1 MIFFIV
7 TILVQIV
14 CVVHLIRN
22 HRNSLWLWA
31 IILLPIAG
39 SAAYIVVEIL
49 PALYQ
54 RREVRAVKAA
64 AVRRLDP
71 ERELRAARE
80 AVDVADTASTR
91 TALADALAEAGNW
104 GEAVRHYREAV
115 SKTPGK
121 DRTARLKL
129 ARACLESGNVA
140 EARRLLEELPESA
153 SPSEN
158 DRAALLLARSLEAL
172 GETDRAISLYGELGE
187 RMPGAEAQCRQAALL
202 IAAGRGRDA
211 VVLLEEAERR
221 ARRLDK
227 MERRKEAEM
236 YDWAARTLAELR
248 EAEGSI
254 RSA

>member
-1 MIFFIV
+1 MILFIG
-7 TILVQIV
+7 TILVQIL

-22 HRNSLWLWA
+22 RRANLWLWA

-49 PALYQ
+49 PGLFQ
-54 RREVRAVKAA
+54 RREVRAVQAA
-64 AVRRLDP
+64 AVKRLDP
-71 ERELRAARE
+71 DRELRAARE
-80 AVDVADTASTR
+80 AVDIADTAANR
-91 TALADALAEAGNW
+91 TSLADALAEAGNW

-115 SKTPGK
+115 AKTPGK

-129 ARACLESGNVA
+129 ARACLEAGNTA
-140 EARRLLEELPESA
+140 EARRLLEALPDSA

-172 GETDRAISLYGELGE
+172 GEIDRAIVLYGELGE

-202 IAAGRGRDA
+202 IGRGRGREA

-227 MERRKEAEM
+227 MERRRDSEM
-236 YDWAARTLAELR
+236 YEWAARTLGELR
-248 EAEGSI
+248 GA
-254 RSA
+254 

>member
-1 MIFFIV
+1 MPIVIV
-7 TILVQIV
+7 TVLVQIF

-22 HRNSLWLWA
+22 QRASLWLWA

-39 SAAYIVVEIL
+39 SAAYIFVEIL
-49 PALYQ
+49 PGLVQ
-54 RREVRAVKAA
+54 RREVRAVKAE

-80 AVDVADTASTR
+80 SVDVADTAANR

-115 SKTPGK
+115 AKTPGK

-129 ARACLESGNVA
+129 ARACLEAGNIS

-158 DRAALLLARSLEAL
+158 DRAALLLARSLEEL
-172 GETDRAISLYGELGE
+172 GETDRAIALYGELGE
-187 RMPGAEAQCRQAALL
+187 RMPGAEAQCRHAALL
-202 IAAGRGRDA
+202 IGRGRAGDA
-211 VVLLEEAERR
+211 VPLLEEAERG

-227 MERRKEAEM
+227 MERRKDSEM

-248 EAEGSI
+248 GI
-254 RSA
+254 

>member
-1 MIFFIV
+1 MVFFIV
-7 TILVQIV
+7 TILVQIG

-22 HRNSLWLWA
+22 SRPTLWLWA
-31 IILLPIAG
+31 IIFLPIAG
-39 SAAYIVVEIL
+39 SAAYVVVEVL
-49 PALYQ
+49 PGLFQ

-64 AVRRLDP
+64 AVKKLDP

-80 AVDVADTASTR
+80 ALDVADTAANR
-91 TALADALAEAGNW
+91 TVLADTLAEAGNW

-115 SKTPGK
+115 AKTPGK

-129 ARACLESGNVA
+129 ARACLEAGNTA

-158 DRAALLLARSLEAL
+158 DRAALLLARSLEEL
-172 GETDRAISLYGELGE
+172 GETDRALALYGELGE
-187 RMPGAEAQCRQAALL
+187 RMPGAEAQCRHAALL
-202 IAAGRGRDA
+202 IGQGRRGEA
-211 VVLLEEAERR
+211 VPLLEEAERR

-227 MERRKEAEM
+227 MERRKESEM

-248 EAEGSI
+248 G
-254 RSA
+254 

>member
-1 MIFFIV
+1 MGFVVV
-7 TILVQIV
+7 TILVQIC

-39 SAAYIVVEIL
+39 SAAYVVVEIL
-49 PALYQ
+49 PGWFG
-54 RREVRAVKAA
+54 RREVRAVQAA

-80 AVDVADTASTR
+80 AVDVADTAANR

-115 SKTPGK
+115 AKTPGK

-129 ARACLESGNVA
+129 ARACLEAGNVA

-172 GETDRAISLYGELGE
+172 GETDRAIGLYAGLGE

-202 IAAGRGRDA
+202 IADGRGAEA
-211 VVLLEEAERR
+211 VALLEEAERR
-221 ARRLDK
+221 ARRLDR
-227 MERRKEAEM
+227 MERRKESDM
-236 YDWAARTLAELR
+236 YDWASRTLAELR
-248 EAEGSI
+248 GG
-254 RSA
+254 

>member
-1 MIFFIV
+1 MIFFVV
-7 TILVQIV
+7 TILVQIL

-22 HRNSLWLWA
+22 RRNSLWLWA

-39 SAAYIVVEIL
+39 SAAYVVVEIL
-49 PALYQ
+49 PGLFG
-54 RREVRAVKAA
+54 RREVRAVQAA
-64 AVRRLDP
+64 AVRKLDP

-80 AVDVADTASTR
+80 AVDVADTAASR
-91 TALADALAEAGNW
+91 TALADALAGAGHW
-104 GEAVRHYREAV
+104 AEAVRHYRDAV
-115 SKTPGK
+115 AKTPGK
-121 DRTARLKL
+121 DRAARLKL
-129 ARACLESGNVA
+129 ARACLEAGNTA

-158 DRAALLLARSLEAL
+158 DRAALLLARSLEEL
-172 GETDRAISLYGELGE
+172 GETDRAIALYGELGG

-202 IAAGRGRDA
+202 IAGGRSGDA
-211 VVLLEEAERR
+211 VPLLEEAERR

-248 EAEGSI
+248 GT
-254 RSA
+254 

>member
-1 MIFFIV
+1 MIFIV
-7 TILVQIV
+7 ATFLVQV
-14 CVVHLIRN
+14 ACVVHLFRN

-39 SAAYIVVEIL
+39 SAAYAVVEIL
-49 PALYQ
+49 PGLGR

-64 AVRRLDP
+64 AVRKIDP

-91 TALADALAEAGNW
+91 TALADTLAEAGNW

-115 SKTPGK
+115 AKTPGK
-121 DRTARLKL
+121 DRTARFKL
-129 ARACLESGNVA
+129 ARACLEAGNTA

-172 GETDRAISLYGELGE
+172 GETDRAIALYSELGE
-187 RMPGAEAQCRQAALL
+187 RMPGAEAQCRHAALL
-202 IAAGRGRDA
+202 IGRGQSGDA
-211 VVLLEEAERR
+211 LVLLEETERR
-221 ARRLDK
+221 SRRLDK
-227 MERRKEAEM
+227 MERRKESEM
-236 YDWAARTLAELR
+236 YDWAARTLGELR
-248 EAEGSI
+248 GV
-254 RSA
+254 

>member
-22 HRNSLWLWA
+22 NRPSLWLWA

-39 SAAYIVVEIL
+39 SAAYAVVEIL
-49 PALYQ
+49 PGLGQ

-64 AVRRLDP
+64 AVRKLDP
-71 ERELRAARE
+71 GRELRAARE
-80 AVDVADTASTR
+80 AVDMADTAATR
-91 TALADALAEAGNW
+91 TALADALAESGDW

-129 ARACLESGNVA
+129 ARACLEAGNTA
-140 EARRLLEELPESA
+140 EARRLLESLPESA

-158 DRAALLLARSLEAL
+158 DRAALLLARSLDEL
-172 GETDRAISLYGELGE
+172 GECDRALDLYRELGE

-202 IAAGRGRDA
+202 IAGGRAPEA
-211 VVLLEEAERR
+211 VGPLEEAERR

-227 MERRKEAEM
+227 MERRKDSEM
-236 YDWAARTLAELR
+236 YDWASRTLAELR
-248 EAEGSI
+248 G
-254 RSA
+254 

>member
-1 MIFFIV
+1 MAFFLV
-7 TILVQIV
+7 TILVQIG

-39 SAAYIVVEIL
+39 SAAYVVVEIL
-49 PALYQ
+49 PGLFQ

-64 AVRRLDP
+64 AVRKLDP
-71 ERELRAARE
+71 DRELRAARE
-80 AVDVADTASTR
+80 AVDVADTAATR
-91 TALADALAEAGNW
+91 TALADALAEAGHW

-115 SKTPGK
+115 AKTPGK

-129 ARACLESGNVA
+129 AHACLEAGNTA
-140 EARRLLEELPESA
+140 EARRLLETLPESA

-158 DRAALLLARSLEAL
+158 DRAALLLARSLDEL
-172 GETDRAISLYGELGE
+172 GESDRAIALYAELGE

-202 IAAGRGRDA
+202 IAGGRGGEA
-211 VVLLEEAERR
+211 VPLLEEAERR
-221 ARRLDK
+221 SRRLDK
-227 MERRKEAEM
+227 MERRKDAEM

-248 EAEGSI
+248 GG
-254 RSA
+254 